1 MEAETRLADSYLFGK
16 GNEVNRDAAL
26 RWYVKASKQ
35 GDKEAADM
43 LKTYFDSYYIV
54 ISYPSESLKNEIEY
68 ETKNADI
75 YESENIDKKYTFNI
89 EFCNMPIQNYHV
101 KFKIINETGGVMLNE
116 RQFVPES
123 DRIPAPYTIA
133 AKYFWKINF

>member
-43 LKTYFDSYYIV
+43 LKTYFDSYI
-54 ISYPSESLKNEIEY
+54 
-68 ETKNADI
+68 
-75 YESENIDKKYTFNI
+75 
-89 EFCNMPIQNYHV
+89 
-101 KFKIINETGGVMLNE
+101 
-116 RQFVPES
+116 
-123 DRIPAPYTIA
+123 
-133 AKYFWKINF
+133 